1 MAVLR
6 YERDH
11 DRMSVRDIAKHLR
24 VTSPSYEGRSFWITW
39 TLLAVVPA
47 ILIEGLYR
55 LQVLNSY
62 YYDVLMRTGI
72 AVILAVSLNIVNGH
86 LGQFSIG
93 HAGFMGIGAY
103 VSGVLI
109 AGGNPGYA
117 GVTLRQPGF
126 LSSLPSANVLG
137 YEISLAFILAIL
149 IGGIAAAM
157 LAFVIGIPAFRTKGD
172 YLAVVTLAFNMI
184 IVNIFV
190 NMQYVGGARGLTGL
204 PNYSNFLWVWFFLI
218 VTLVVS
224 RNLVTSAHGRAIL
237 SVREN
242 EVAAELGGVNTR
254 KYKLIALAVGAF
266 FAGIGGALLGFHV
279 MFINP
284 NMFNVFKSIDLLI
297 MIYLGGV
304 GSITGTAL
312 GAIVWTLL
320 QEALRFLGVW
330 RLVLGPILLIIV
342 MIFWQRGL
350 IKSELPFI
358 IHRRKGGEAVVRDS
372 QNR

>member
-1 MAVLR
+1 MSLR
-6 YERDH
+6 N
-11 DRMSVRDIAKHLR
+11 IAKR
-24 VTSPSYEGRSFWITW
+24 VGLADISFEGRSFWVAW
-39 TLLAVVPA
+39 ALLAIVPP
-47 ILIEGLYR
+47 ILAEGLSAAGI
-55 LQVLNSY
+55 LNSY
-62 YYDVLMRTGI
+62 YYDVLMRMGI
-72 AVILAVSLNIVNGH
+72 SVILAVSLNIVNGH

-103 VSGVLI
+103 VSGMLI

-117 GVTLRQPGF
+117 GVELRQPGF
-126 LSSLPSANVLG
+126 LSTLPSLNLLG
-137 YEISLAFILAIL
+137 YQFSSAFLLATL
-149 IGGIAAAM
+149 IGGVAAAM
-157 LAFVIGIPAFRTKGD
+157 TAFVIGFPAFRTRGD

-204 PNYSNFLWVWFFLI
+204 PNYSNFIWVWLFVMATVI
-218 VTLVVS
+218 VS
-224 RNLVTSAHGRAIL
+224 RNLVTSAHGRAIM

-266 FAGIGGALLGFHV
+266 FAGVGGALLGFHV

-284 NMFNVFKSIDLLI
+284 SMFNVFRSIDYLI

-312 GAIVWTLL
+312 GAILWTLL
-320 QEALRFLGVW
+320 QEVLRFMGVW

-342 MIFWQRGL
+342 MLFWQKGL
-350 IKSELPFI
+350 TKSELPFI
-358 IHRRKGGEAVVRDS
+358 IKRQKGGPAVVRNS
-372 QNR
+372 EHK